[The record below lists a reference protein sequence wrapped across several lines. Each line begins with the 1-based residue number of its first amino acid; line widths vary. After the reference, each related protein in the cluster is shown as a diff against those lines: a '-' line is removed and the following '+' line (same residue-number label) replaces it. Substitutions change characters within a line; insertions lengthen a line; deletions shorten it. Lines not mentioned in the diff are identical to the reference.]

1 MTTTYRDW
9 SPTRSDTRGLNLP
22 DRQNWL
28 VVPCLQTRDSDVL
41 ERSNHRTALKRLG
54 GEGDQ
59 AEVHRFSH
67 WACGWLEIILA
78 HPDLEPT
85 VTDIHA
91 ALEDYPVLDEMDMS
105 ELEAEED

>member
-1 MTTTYRDW
+1 MKTTHADW
-9 SPTRSDTRGLNLP
+9 RPPRGDTRGRHLP
-22 DRQNWL
+22 RRPGDG
-28 VVPCLQTRDSDVL
+28 DGL

-91 ALEDYPVLDEMDMS
+91 ALEDYPVLDEMDRS
-105 ELEAEED
+105 EGPT